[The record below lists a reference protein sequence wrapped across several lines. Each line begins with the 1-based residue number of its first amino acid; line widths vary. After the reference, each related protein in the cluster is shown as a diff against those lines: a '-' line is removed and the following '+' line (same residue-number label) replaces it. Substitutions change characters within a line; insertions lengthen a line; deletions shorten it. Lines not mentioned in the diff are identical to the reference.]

1 MSGTLLLAFGLF
13 CLGTFLSAVFSGS
26 ETAFYRASTLRLSF
40 DAAAGSRAA
49 KRILSFAK
57 RPARFVATILVGNNV
72 ANYLTTAAVGLAVGA
87 VAGRGGGLAEVLA
100 TWAVAPVVF
109 VCGELLPKQLCYA
122 APSHFLTRAA
132 GFLKACVVLT
142 APVTV
147 PLAGLAKLLEG
158 KGGTGRSVGGA
169 FGRTRLTELL
179 KGGAEA
185 GLLTDAQD
193 RLVEGVLRI
202 APGRAADHATPP
214 ERAVCLPVG
223 CGREAVLSESAR
235 LGVREVLLV
244 NGDPAAPADPRRGGL
259 TPEDPRYFAGYV
271 KAAEVAAAVDR
282 PPRLLVRP
290 LPLLPATAT
299 KLEALVELRRCGETV
314 GLLVT
319 AADDGGAAAG
329 DGLPAGRVV
338 GVLRERPLVREL
350 FARL

>member
-1 MSGTLLLAFGLF
+1 MIESLLLAVGLF
-13 CLGTFLSAVFSGS
+13 CLGLYLSAVFSGS
-26 ETAFYRASTLRLSF
+26 ETAFYRASTLRLTF
-40 DAAAGSRAA
+40 DAAAGSVPAR
-49 KRILSFAK
+49 RILTFAK
-57 RPARFVATILVGNNV
+57 RPARFVATILIGNNV
-72 ANYLTTAAVGLAVGA
+72 ANYLATAAVGVGVGA
-87 VAGRGGGLAEVLA
+87 VVAGGGGWAEVLA

-109 VCGELLPKQLCYA
+109 VCGELLPKQLCYR

-132 GFLKACVVLT
+132 GFLRACVLVT
-142 APVTV
+142 APLNA
-147 PLAGLAKLLEG
+147 PLAALAKLMEG

-179 KGGAEA
+179 KGGKEA
-185 GLLTDAQD
+185 GLLTEAQD

-223 CGREAVLSESAR
+223 CDREAVLRESGR

-244 NGDPAAPADPRRGGL
+244 NGDPASPGDLSPA
-259 TPEDPRYFAGYV
+259 DPRYFAGYV
-271 KAAEVAAAVDR
+271 RAAEVAAEDDR

-290 LPLLPATAT
+290 LPLLPAAAT
-299 KLEALVELRRCGETV
+299 KLEALVELRRCGEAV

-319 AADDGGAAAG
+319 ADDGGG
-329 DGLPAGRVV
+329 PAGRVV

-350 FARL
+350 FGRL